1 MHYGVVIRTF
11 GRNVVKSNRFGVVLG
26 LLATGLL
33 LVAGCGGNSG
43 SSDSA
48 SASSVQCGGKKK
60 LLASGSTAQAHA
72 IEQFVYAYIRAC
84 PDYTLDY
91 RANGSGAGVAHFAS
105 GHTELAGSDSPLDP
119 STGEPQR
126 VAARCGSPAWHL
138 PTVFGPIAVTYN
150 ISGVSDLD
158 LDGPTLAKI
167 FNGTITSWNDPAVKA
182 LNKNVQLPD
191 EPIHVLFRAD
201 ASGTTDNFQKY
212 LDAASNGAWGMGVGK
227 TFTGGV
233 GVGATGN
240 DGTSA
245 LLRST
250 EGAITYNEW
259 SFAVGRQLKMARI
272 ITPAGPEAVTISTDS
287 VEKTIAGAKFI
298 GESNDLVVDTSSFY
312 KPSEPGAYPIVLVTY
327 EIVCSKYP
335 NSANGQAVKAFMQA
349 AIGPGQQDLDQYGY
363 IPLPDSFQSKLRT
376 AIDAIT

>member
-1 MHYGVVIRTF
+1 M
-11 GRNVVKSNRFGVVLG
+11 KSNRFGVALSLMVT
-26 LLATGLL
+26 ALL
-33 LVAGCGGNSG
+33 LIAGCGSST

-48 SASSVQCGGKKK
+48 SAIPVQCGGKKK

-91 RANGSGAGVAHFAS
+91 RANGSGKGVAEFAS

-150 ISGVSDLD
+150 VSGVGDLD

-167 FNGTITSWNDPAVKA
+167 FNGTITSWNDPALTA
-182 LNKNVQLPD
+182 LNKDVQLPA
-191 EPIHVLFRAD
+191 EPIHVLFRGD
-201 ASGTTDNFQKY
+201 SSGTTDNFQKY
-212 LDAASNGAWGMGVGK
+212 LDAASNDAWGKGTGK
-227 TFTGGV
+227 TFNGGV

-259 SFAVGRQLKMARI
+259 SFAVGRQLKMAQI
-272 ITPAGPEAVTISTDS
+272 VTSAGPQPVTISTES
-287 VEKTIAGAKFI
+287 VEKTIAGAKFV
-298 GESNDLVVDTSSFY
+298 GDGNDLVVDTSSFY
-312 KPSEPGAYPIVLVTY
+312 KPTDAGAYPIVLVTY

-335 NSANGQAVKAFMQA
+335 SAASGQAVKAFMNA
-349 AIGPGQQDLDQYGY
+349 AIGAGQEDLDQYGY
-363 IPLPDSFQSKLRT
+363 IPLPDTFRAKLRT
-376 AIDAIT
+376 AIDAIQ

>member
-1 MHYGVVIRTF
+1 M
-11 GRNVVKSNRFGVVLG
+11 KSDRFGVVLS
-26 LLATGLL
+26 LLLTTALL
-33 LVAGCGGNSG
+33 LVGCGGNSTTA
-43 SSDSA
+43 DSA
-48 SASSVQCGGKKK
+48 SAIPVECGGKKK

-84 PDYTLDY
+84 PEYTLDY
-91 RANGSGAGVAHFAS
+91 RANGSGTGVAQFAS
-105 GHTELAGSDSPLDP
+105 GHTQLAGSDSPLDP

-150 ISGVSDLD
+150 VSGVGDLN

-167 FNGTITSWNDPAVKA
+167 FNGTITSWNDPALTA
-182 LNKNVQLPD
+182 LNREVRLPAA
-191 EPIHVLFRAD
+191 PIHVLYRSD
-201 ASGTTDNFQKY
+201 SSGTTDNFQKY
-212 LDAASNGAWGMGVGK
+212 LDAASNGAWGRGAGK
-227 TFTGGV
+227 AFSGGV

-240 DGTSA
+240 GGTSA

-272 ITPAGPEAVTISTDS
+272 ITSAGPEPVTISTDS
-287 VEKTIAGAKFI
+287 VEKTIAGAKFT
-298 GESNDLVVDTSSFY
+298 GAGHDLVVDTSSFY
-312 KPSEPGAYPIVLVTY
+312 RPTVAGAYPIVLVTY

-335 NSANGQAVKAFMQA
+335 STTSAQAVKAFMNA
-349 AIGPGQQDLDQYGY
+349 AIGAGQVDLDQYGY
-363 IPLPDSFQSKLRT
+363 IPLPDSFRSKLRA
-376 AIDAIT
+376 AIDAIQ

>member
-1 MHYGVVIRTF
+1 MC
-11 GRNVVKSNRFGVVLG
+11 VKSNRFRIALSLMV
-26 LLATGLL
+26 TTLL
-33 LVAGCGGNSG
+33 LVAGCGGSTK
-43 SSDSA
+43 SDSA
-48 SASSVQCGGKKK
+48 SNISVQCGGKKK

-91 RANGSGAGVAHFAS
+91 RANGSGTGVAQFAS

-150 ISGVSDLD
+150 VSGVGDLAV
-158 LDGPTLAKI
+158 DGPTLAKI
-167 FNGTITSWNDPAVKA
+167 FNGTITSWDDPALRA
-182 LNKNVQLPD
+182 LNEDVQLPA
-191 EPIHVLFRAD
+191 EPIHVLFRGD
-201 ASGTTDNFQKY
+201 SSGTTDNFQKY
-212 LDAASNGAWGMGVGK
+212 LDAASDGAWGRGAGK
-227 TFTGGV
+227 TFNGGV

-250 EGAITYNEW
+250 EGSITYNEW

-272 ITPAGPEAVTISTDS
+272 ITSAGPEPVTISTES

-298 GESNDLVVDTSSFY
+298 GEGNDLVVDTSSFY
-312 KPSEPGAYPIVLVTY
+312 KPTDAGAYPIVLVTY

-335 NSANGQAVKAFMQA
+335 NASNGQAVKAFMSA
-349 AIGPGQQDLDQYGY
+349 AIGAGQEDLDQYGY
-363 IPLPDSFQSKLRT
+363 IPLPDSFRAKLRT
-376 AIDAIT
+376 AIDAIQ

>member
-1 MHYGVVIRTF
+1 M
-11 GRNVVKSNRFGVVLG
+11 
-26 LLATGLL
+26 ATALL
-33 LVAGCGGNSG
+33 LVAGCGSS

-48 SASSVQCGGKKK
+48 STVPVQCGGKKK

-91 RANGSGAGVAHFAS
+91 HANGSGTGVAQFAS
-105 GHTELAGSDSPLDP
+105 GHTELAGSDSPLDA

-126 VAARCGSPAWHL
+126 AAARCGSPAWHL

-150 ISGVSDLD
+150 VRGVSDLD
-158 LDGPTLAKI
+158 LDGPALAKI
-167 FNGTITSWNDPAVKA
+167 FNGTITSWDDPALTA
-182 LNKNVQLPD
+182 LNKGVQLPS
-191 EPIHVLFRAD
+191 EPIHVLFRGD
-201 ASGTTDNFQKY
+201 SSGTTDNFQKY
-212 LDAASNGAWGMGVGK
+212 LEAASDGAWGKGAGK
-227 TFTGGV
+227 TFNGGV

-240 DGTSA
+240 DGTSS

-272 ITPAGPEAVTISTDS
+272 ITSAGPKPVTISTDS
-287 VEKTIAGAKFI
+287 GEKTIAGAKFI
-298 GESNDLVVDTSSFY
+298 GEGNDLVVDTSSFY
-312 KPSEPGAYPIVLVTY
+312 KPTDADAYPIVLVTY

-335 NSANGQAVKAFMQA
+335 NASSGVAVKAFMNA
-349 AIGPGQQDLDQYGY
+349 AIGAGQEDLDQYGY

-376 AIDAIT
+376 AIDAIQ

>member
-1 MHYGVVIRTF
+1 
-11 GRNVVKSNRFGVVLG
+11 VKSNRFVVALS
-26 LLATGLL
+26 LLMTGLL
-33 LVAGCGGNSG
+33 LVAGCGSSA

-48 SASSVQCGGKKK
+48 SDIPVQCGGKKK

-84 PDYTLDY
+84 PEYTLDY
-91 RANGSGAGVAHFAS
+91 RSNGSGQGVAQFAS

-126 VAARCGSPAWHL
+126 VGARCGSPAWHL

-150 ISGVSDLD
+150 VSGVGELN

-167 FNGTITSWNDPAVKA
+167 FNGSITTWNDPAVAA
-182 LNKNVQLPD
+182 LNKSVSLPA

-201 ASGTTDNFQKY
+201 SSGTTDNFQKY
-212 LDAASNGAWGMGVGK
+212 LDAASDGAWGKGAGK
-227 TFTGGV
+227 SFKGGV

-240 DGTSA
+240 DGSSA
-245 LLRST
+245 LLRGT

-272 ITPAGPEAVTISTDS
+272 ITSAGPEPVAISTDS

-298 GESNDLVVDTSSFY
+298 GEGNDLVVDTSSFY
-312 KPSEPGAYPIVLVTY
+312 RPTEAGAYPIVLVTY
-327 EIVCSKYP
+327 EIVCSTYP
-335 NSANGQAVKAFMQA
+335 NSATAQAVKAFMNA
-349 AIGPGQQDLDQYGY
+349 AIGAGQEDLDQYGY
-363 IPLPDSFQSKLRT
+363 IPLPDTFRSKLRT
-376 AIDAIT
+376 AIDALQ